1 MVKHLQT
8 RFSALFARYMFL
20 GTLAGILVLVAPYPA
35 RAQSR
40 KIELGDLHKIVN
52 VSSPQFSPDGKSI
65 VVIVSR
71 VNWDEDRYD
80 SQLVLVDIA
89 TGAQRPLTNIR
100 KGLDSPQWSPSGDRL
115 AFLSEAGEEK
125 KAAAQIFVLPMNGG
139 EAKQITSV
147 PLGVEQFAWRPDGG
161 FIAFASPDEP
171 PNKADIEKHHDLFDV
186 GDNSFLDTSAP
197 TPSHLWLIPA
207 SGGAAKRLT
216 SGAWSLSK
224 DEDNIQSPL
233 SWSPDGKQICFTRQA
248 GPHVGDSDQTVI
260 EILDVDSGQIRQL
273 TKRSS
278 FESFGLFSPD
288 GSKIAYSFPR
298 DGDFNNENEIFLA
311 PSAGGEGT
319 DISRALDRNVSG
331 AIWMP
336 DGKSLLVSGDDG
348 TRTVIWIQPL
358 DGAARKVDLG
368 EVDPSWDAWVVANV
382 GKDGS
387 IAFVGCTPT
396 QPAELYYLASP
407 DAKPK
412 RLTDFNHEIAALDLG
427 HVDTFEWKGPDGF
440 AEDGVV
446 VYPPNFSRDRK
457 YPLVLLIHG
466 GPTGSSTTD
475 LPTSGSALVAQLMAS
490 HGYVVFEPN
499 YRGSDNLGSKYR
511 LAIVN
516 DAGDGPGR
524 DIMAGIA
531 ALEKQG
537 FIDES
542 RDRRFRMVVWR
553 IYDVLAYRPLPH
565 LEGGRFRPSR
575 EQQGRRV
582 QSLGSRRP
590 MAFQVRRLA
599 VEKGERESLRGT
611 IAHHLCGRHH
621 HTHVDPA
628 RHRRRPVP
636 ITNAYALYHALKD
649 NGVTVKFIAVPVAAH
664 FPRRSRARVRHIPRL
679 ARLVRPIFEVV
690 GDSFELQFLP
700 DAEAEHMVT
709 HSRRE
714 AWLYSARSAFL
725 GLLAVLVAL
734 AAPSPA
740 KAQARKIELGDL
752 QKIVG
757 VSSPE
762 ISPDGKSIVIIVSRV
777 NWDEDR
783 YDSQLVLVDIA
794 TGAQRPLTNIRKG
807 LGSPQW
813 SPSGDRLA
821 FLAELRGKK
830 RKPLRKSSC
839 CP

>member
-8 RFSALFARYMFL
+8 RISALFTRYMFL
-20 GTLAGILVLVAPYPA
+20 GTLAAIIVLVAPDPA
-35 RAQSR
+35 RAQAR
-40 KIELGDLHKIVN
+40 KIDLGDLQKTVN
-52 VSSPQFSPDGKSI
+52 VSSPVISPDGKSI
-65 VVIVSR
+65 VIVVSR

-125 KAAAQIFVLPMNGG
+125 KTAAQIFVLPMNGG
-139 EAKQITSV
+139 EAKQITSL

-171 PNKADIEKHHDLFDV
+171 PNKADIEKHHDLFEV
-186 GDNSFLDTSAP
+186 GDNSFLDASAP

-207 SGGAAKRLT
+207 SGGTAERLT

-224 DEDNIQSPL
+224 DEDNIVSSL
-233 SWSPDGKQICFTRQA
+233 SWSPDGKRICFTRQA
-248 GPHVGDSDQTVI
+248 DPHVGDSDQTVI

-278 FESFGLFSPD
+278 FEGFGLFSPD

-298 DGDFNNENEIFLA
+298 DGDFNNENEIFVA
-311 PSAGGEGT
+311 PSAGGEGS

-368 EVDPSWDAWVVANV
+368 EVDPTLDAFVFANV

-387 IAFVGCTPT
+387 IAFAGCTPA

-412 RLTDFNHEIAALDLG
+412 RLTDFNHEIATLDLG
-427 HVDTFEWKGPDGF
+427 RTDTFEWKGPDGF

-446 VYPPNFSRDRK
+446 VYPPNFSHDRR

-466 GPTGSSTTD
+466 GPTGSSTTVFTD
-475 LPTSGSALVAQLMAS
+475 FGLHVFIAQLMAS

-499 YRGSDNLGSKYR
+499 YRGSDNLGNKYQ

-524 DIMAGIA
+524 DIIAGIS

-542 RDRRFRMVVWR
+542 RIGVSGWSYGGYLTSWLISHYHVWKAAVSGAAANRRADAYNLSDYGVKWRFMFGGSPWKKQYAKAYEDQSPITYAAAITTPTLILHDTGDRR
-553 IYDVLAYRPLPH
+553 
-565 LEGGRFRPSR
+565 
-575 EQQGRRV
+575 
-582 QSLGSRRP
+582 
-590 MAFQVRRLA
+590 
-599 VEKGERESLRGT
+599 
-611 IAHHLCGRHH
+611 
-621 HTHVDPA
+621 
-628 RHRRRPVP
+628 VP

-664 FPRRSRARVRHIPRL
+664 FPYGNPVHESDIYRV
-679 ARLVRPIFEVV
+679 
-690 GDSFELQFLP
+690 
-700 DAEAEHMVT
+700 
-709 HSRRE
+709 
-714 AWLYSARSAFL
+714 WLEWFDQYL
-725 GLLAVLVAL
+725 
-734 AAPSPA
+734 
-740 KAQARKIELGDL
+740 K
-752 QKIVG
+752 
-757 VSSPE
+757 
-762 ISPDGKSIVIIVSRV
+762 
-777 NWDEDR
+777 
-783 YDSQLVLVDIA
+783 
-794 TGAQRPLTNIRKG
+794 
-807 LGSPQW
+807 
-813 SPSGDRLA
+813 
-821 FLAELRGKK
+821 
-830 RKPLRKSSC
+830 
-839 CP
+839 